1 MIKIN
6 ILMPIYNGIEFIEE
20 SVSSIKNQTYQNWE
34 LIIGINGHSI
44 NSEIYQKAASY
55 KSEKIKVYDLVDVKG
70 KSNALNKMLEHC
82 DSEWVCLLDVDD
94 KWDETKL
101 EKQIPYTDSFDVI
114 GTKCRYFGDK
124 NGQPGIPEGDIS
136 DFNFF
141 RVNPIIN
148 SSCMVKK
155 ELCFW
160 EEEILEDYDM
170 WLRLRKEGKRFY
182 NLSEVLVSHR
192 IHNQSAFN
200 SKGNH
205 LKVRE
210 LLKKHKNI

>member
-20 SVSSIKNQTYQNWE
+20 SVSSIKSQTYQNWE
-34 LIIGINGHSI
+34 LIIGVNGHSP
-44 NSEIYQKAASY
+44 NSEVYQKALTY
-55 KSEKIKVYDLVDVKG
+55 KSEKIKIYDLVDVKG
-70 KSNALNKMLEHC
+70 KSNALNKMLEYC
-82 DSEWVCLLDVDD
+82 DSDWVCLLDVDD

-114 GTKCRYFGDK
+114 GTKCRYFGDRNDK
-124 NGQPGIPEGDIS
+124 PRIPKGDIS
-136 DFNFF
+136 GFDFF
-141 RVNPIIN
+141 RLNPIIN

-160 EEEILEDYDM
+160 GEEILEDYDM
-170 WLRLRKEGKRFY
+170 WLRLRKENKRFY

-192 IHNQSAFN
+192 VHNQSAFN

-205 LKVRE
+205 LQITN
-210 LLKKHKNI
+210 LFKKHK